1 MFCPSCGTEST
12 IELNYC
18 NRCGAN
24 LSTPPVSTTEWAPI
38 SLTKPIAIIGAVVL
52 FITLGGF
59 AGVLSAASEI
69 ARSGSG
75 NAKDLP
81 MAITFFGMITILTLD
96 ILLIRQLS
104 KLISA
109 ALSPN
114 RLATKKQPAPLQ
126 NELRYSRPATARL
139 DPAPSVTENTTRF
152 LDTYAPAPV
161 AEPVP
166 AKKTDR

>member
-24 LSTPPVSTTEWAPI
+24 LTTPLSPTTEFVPI
-38 SLTKPIAIIGAVVL
+38 NLTKPITIISLVVL
-52 FITLGGF
+52 FLTLGGF
-59 AGVLSAASEI
+59 AGVLSAAGEI
-69 ARSGSG
+69 ASGG
-75 NAKDLP
+75 NGKDLS
-81 MAITFFGMITILTLD
+81 MAIIFFGMITILTLD

-104 KLISA
+104 KLITA

-114 RLATKKQPAPLQ
+114 RLAIKKQPAPLQ
-126 NELRYSRPATARL
+126 NELRYARPATARL

-152 LDTYAPAPV
+152 LETYAPAPV

-166 AKKTDR
+166 VKKTDR

>member
-24 LSTPPVSTTEWAPI
+24 LTSPQVSTTELAPI
-38 SLTKPIAIIGAVVL
+38 NLTKPIAIIGAVVL
-52 FITLGGF
+52 FLTLGGF
-59 AGVLSAASEI
+59 AGVLSTAI
-69 ARSGSG
+69 DINTTSGG
-75 NAKDLP
+75 KDLSF
-81 MAITFFGMITILTLD
+81 AIVVFGMITILTID

-114 RLATKKQPAPLQ
+114 RLPARKQPVHPQ
-126 NELRYSRPATARL
+126 NQVPYSRPATARL

-152 LDTYAPAPV
+152 FESYTPV
-161 AEPVP
+161 AEPLP

>member
-1 MFCPSCGTEST
+1 MYCPSCGAEST

-24 LSTPPVSTTEWAPI
+24 LGSPPFPTTELAPVSV
-38 SLTKPIAIIGAVVL
+38 TKPIAVIGAVVL
-52 FITLGGF
+52 FLTLGGF
-59 AGVLSAASEI
+59 AGVLSTAVEI
-69 ARSGSG
+69 STRVGG
-75 NAKDLP
+75 GDVP
-81 MAITFFGMITILTLD
+81 MAIIFFGMVTILTID

-109 ALSPN
+109 ALAPN
-114 RLATKKQPAPLQ
+114 RLATKKQPAPPQ

>member
-24 LSTPPVSTTEWAPI
+24 LTAPLSLTTEFVPI
-38 SLTKPIAIIGAVVL
+38 NLTKPITIVGLVVL
-52 FITLGGF
+52 FLTLGGF
-59 AGVLSAASEI
+59 AGVLSTAAEI
-69 ARSGSG
+69 STRVGG
-75 NAKDLP
+75 GDLT
-81 MAITFFGMITILTLD
+81 MGIIFFGMVTILIID

-114 RLATKKQPAPLQ
+114 RLAAKKQPAPPQ

>member
-1 MFCPSCGTEST
+1 MFCPSCGAEST

-24 LSTPPVSTTEWAPI
+24 LVPASFSTTELAPVN
-38 SLTKPIAIIGAVVL
+38 LTKPIAIIGAVLL
-52 FITLGGF
+52 FLTLGGF
-59 AGVLSAASEI
+59 AGVLSTAI
-69 ARSGSG
+69 DINTTSGG
-75 NAKDLP
+75 KDLSF
-81 MAITFFGMITILTLD
+81 AIVVFGMITILTID

-104 KLISA
+104 KMIAA

-114 RLATKKQPAPLQ
+114 RLAAKKQPVHPQ

-152 LDTYAPAPV
+152 FETYAPASV

>member
-24 LSTPPVSTTEWAPI
+24 LVVAPASTTEFAPI

-52 FITLGGF
+52 FLTLGGF
-59 AGVLSAASEI
+59 AGVLSSAVELATR
-69 ARSGSG
+69 AGG
-75 NAKDLP
+75 GDLP
-81 MAITFFGMITILTLD
+81 MGIVFFGMVTILTLD

-104 KLISA
+104 KLIAA
-109 ALSPN
+109 ALEPN
-114 RLATKKQPAPLQ
+114 RLAAKKQAVPPQ

>member
-1 MFCPSCGTEST
+1 MFCPSCGAEST

-24 LSTPPVSTTEWAPI
+24 LTASLAATTEFVPI
-38 SLTKPIAIIGAVVL
+38 NLTKPITIISLVVL
-52 FITLGGF
+52 FLTLGGF
-59 AGVLSAASEI
+59 AGVLSAAGEM
-69 ARSGSG
+69 AGG
-75 NAKDLP
+75 GAGKDLP
-81 MAITFFGMITILTLD
+81 MAIIFFGMITILTLD

-104 KLISA
+104 KLITA

-114 RLATKKQPAPLQ
+114 RFATKKQPAPQQ

-152 LDTYAPAPV
+152 LDSYSPAPI
-161 AEPVP
+161 AERVPV
-166 AKKTDR
+166 KKTDQ